1 MKQGILRKNDLN
13 PDGVKITISWDN
25 MSVGTSIFVPCL
37 NTEKASRQIKA
48 ITNEKGWQI
57 KQKVRIE
64 DGKLGL
70 RVWRFV

>member
-1 MKQGILRKNDLN
+1 MTQGIFKKNDLN
-13 PDGVKITISWDN
+13 PDGVRITISWDN
-25 MSVGTSIFVPCL
+25 MSVGASIFVPCL

>member
-1 MKQGILRKNDLN
+1 MTQGIFKKNDLN
-13 PDGVKITISWDN
+13 PDGVRITISWDN

>member
-1 MKQGILRKNDLN
+1 MTQGIFKKNDLN
-13 PDGVKITISWDN
+13 PDGVRITISWGT